1 MDLPNILLNMLLF
14 LIFTAKKKK
23 LIAGMTVTLILA
35 ICLISIAII
44 FAPLSKVDQTSK
56 WDKG

>member
-1 MDLPNILLNMLLF
+1 MDLKTILLNMLLF
-14 LIFTAKKKK
+14 HIFTAKKKK

-35 ICLISIAII
+35 IYLISIAII